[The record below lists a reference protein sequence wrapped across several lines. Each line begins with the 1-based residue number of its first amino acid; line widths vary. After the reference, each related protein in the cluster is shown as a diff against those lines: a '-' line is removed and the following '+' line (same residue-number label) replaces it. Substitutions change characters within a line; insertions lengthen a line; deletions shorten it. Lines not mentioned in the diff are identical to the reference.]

1 MKRPVVEAAA
11 VEALATY
18 LSDVW
23 GARPL
28 AAESDLDPVLLRAL
42 RGDRLR
48 FEREAESGG
57 EDPVWREA
65 IRRRYD
71 RPIPEGEGAV
81 AAACLPEQ
89 ARNALGLAGGRRRRA
104 RLRRVMRKPIR
115 GPREAVA
122 KVSERG

>member
-1 MKRPVVEAAA
+1 MKRPVIDPTA
-11 VEALATY
+11 VDALATY
-18 LSDVW
+18 LNDVW

-71 RPIPEGEGAV
+71 RPIPESEGAV
-81 AAACLPEQ
+81 
-89 ARNALGLAGGRRRRA
+89 G
-104 RLRRVMRKPIR
+104 
-115 GPREAVA
+115 EASGA
-122 KVSERG
+122 I

>member
-65 IRRRYD
+65 KALSP
-71 RPIPEGEGAV
+71 RPWRPV
-81 AAACLPEQ
+81 
-89 ARNALGLAGGRRRRA
+89 AGG
-104 RLRRVMRKPIR
+104 I
-115 GPREAVA
+115 
-122 KVSERG
+122 